1 MSDLPSSPFK
11 GLAAF
16 GDSAV
21 DALLFFG
28 RGRERE
34 AIVANLRASRLTVL
48 YGPSGVGKSSLLRA
62 GVAQHLRALGDGVV
76 IVHDAWAE
84 DPVSGVIAAAHEAD
98 PELGP
103 TAGLVDTVAA
113 AAQRNGGAY
122 LLLDQFEEYFLYHGS
137 DGALAEA
144 LPELLR
150 RPGLRVNV
158 LIALRDDALAELD
171 AFTDSIPEVFAN
183 LLRLDRLDRRSA
195 RSAVV
200 GPLERYSELAGVE
213 YRVEPA
219 LVDELLDEVAVGRV
233 DLGGGTGAPDSSEHV
248 EAPLLQLVL
257 ERLWSEEASAGSREL
272 RLETFRRLGGAEPI
286 VRDHVH
292 GTLEGL
298 PAEEQDAVAR
308 IVRQL
313 VTPSG
318 AKTAHTAAD
327 LSDYAAVAGTQ
338 LQSLLELLVR
348 ERIVRAVE
356 GSAGGPARYEI
367 FHDVLAEPLLAWR
380 AGYALEL
387 ERDAARRQRRRL
399 LSLVGAALVALAV
412 VGAIAV
418 FAITQRSAARAQARQ
433 AHAHELAAQALA
445 GINSNPALSLSRAV
459 RAAEI
464 SPEAQ
469 TESVLRSTLL
479 AMREQHVVRVGGN
492 VVAAS
497 FAPSGGRLLVASSD
511 GAAGIYDESGVRLVA
526 LPRQHALT
534 RAAWSADGRLFATG
548 DAGGTVTVWRASDGR
563 RILRVETPAPIV
575 TLAFTGKALLIGSG
589 GHLRILSDA
598 RGPIRNIRID
608 GAVVAA
614 ALSPDGRLLA
624 VAAKRGGRITA
635 RILDAHSGRLK
646 ERLAERAIGSMG
658 FSADGRLLVTG
669 SADKTARL
677 WNASTGRQLHVL
689 RQRGHVLAEHFSP
702 NGRLLVTASSDG
714 TAAVWAVG
722 TGERILLL
730 TGATGIAEDAS
741 FSPDGKE
748 IVVAFGDRLARIY
761 NSEDGR
767 LLAPLAGHG
776 DAVTSVAYDPSGR
789 TIVTASADG
798 TARLWSAN
806 AGDELLAIDH
816 RRESVQA
823 LFAGERVLSGAG
835 QELRVLSPG
844 GKVLARVPT
853 AAPITA
859 VAASGTS
866 YALADSAG
874 NLERATIPAP
884 AQTTGGLGV
893 TALAYAADGTLV
905 TGSRDGTI
913 RIWGPRDPLPRV
925 VHAPG
930 AIVAISAVDTRFV
943 TRTADGSVRIYG
955 VGGELQHTLGVRVQE
970 ATLAPNGSVVA
981 TTNAREADLWDAATG
996 KLVHRLVGHRS
1007 RVADAEFSPDG
1018 RLLVTASDDHDA
1030 RTWDVATGRL
1040 LHVLRGHFFPVRSA
1054 SFSPDGRWVVTASQF
1069 TAGLWD
1075 AATGQLVLYL
1085 QGNTRPLTG
1094 ALFSPTGDWI
1104 LTGSEDGTARI
1115 VQCDICRNLAGLEQL
1130 AHRRLRSIGTR

>member
-1 MSDLPSSPFK
+1 MSDLPTSPFK

-28 RGRERE
+28 RGPERE

-137 DGALAEA
+137 EGALADA

-171 AFTDSIPEVFAN
+171 AFTDRIPEVFAN

-213 YRVEPA
+213 YRAEPA

-233 DLGGGTGAPDSSEHV
+233 DLGGGTGAPHSSEHV

-257 ERLWSEEASAGSREL
+257 ERLWSEEASAGSQEL
-272 RLETFRRLGGAEPI
+272 RLETFRRLGGAERI

-298 PAEEQDAVAR
+298 PAEEQAAVAR

-338 LQSLLELLVR
+338 LQPLLGLLVR

-380 AGYALEL
+380 SGYALEL

-399 LSLVGAALVALAV
+399 LALVGAALVALGV

-433 AHAHELAAQALA
+433 AHAHELAAEALA
-445 GINSNPALSLSRAV
+445 GITSDPALSLSRAV

-479 AMREQHVVRVGGN
+479 AMREQHVVRVGGS
-492 VVAAS
+492 VVTAS

-534 RAAWSADGRLFATG
+534 RAAWSADGRVFATG

-563 RILRVETPAPIV
+563 LIRQVQTPAPIV
-575 TLAFTGKALLIGSG
+575 TLAFTGNELLIGSG
-589 GHLRILSDA
+589 GHLRILSSV
-598 RGPIRNIRID
+598 RGPIRNLRIE

-624 VAAKRGGRITA
+624 VAAERGGRITA

-646 ERLAERAIGSMG
+646 ERLPERAIGSLG

-714 TAAVWAVG
+714 TAAVWSVA

-776 DAVTSVAYDPSGR
+776 DAVTSVAYDAGGR
-789 TIVTASADG
+789 TIVTASSDG

-806 AGDELLAIDH
+806 AGDQLLAIDH
-816 RRESVQA
+816 RGESVQA

-874 NLERATIPAP
+874 DLERAIIPAP

-893 TALAYAADGTLV
+893 SALAYAADGTLV

-913 RIWGPRDPLPRV
+913 RIWGPRDPVPRV

-930 AIVAISAVDTRFV
+930 AIVAISATDTRFV
-943 TRTADGSVRIYG
+943 TRAADGSVRIYA
-955 VGGELQHTLGVRVQE
+955 VDGELQHTLGAHVQR
-970 ATLAPNGSVVA
+970 ATLAPNATVVA
-981 TTNAREADLWDAATG
+981 TTKAREADLWDAATG

-1007 RVADAEFSPDG
+1007 GVADAEFSPDG
-1018 RLLVTASDDHDA
+1018 SVLVTAGDDHDA
-1030 RTWDVATGRL
+1030 RTWDVASGRL